1 MDCIP
6 PGSSVHGIF
15 QAECG
20 IGGHQINTHQAF
32 PPQTNHLGSGCAL
45 HSLLT
50 PCLRPSIPRA
60 SPSSP
65 AAPSCLLCF
74 PHPIFCSHWPLSS
87 QSPPQVQPPDVFI
100 TSSAPD
106 PKSAP
111 DSPQPPSSHPPPGW
125 ALFVDLTPFLHQ
137 NPGAFWARA
146 SVPAH
151 QWRDVWLGTRH
162 LNFLCSL
169 ILKCR
174 LSTRSEYSD
183 TIFQE
188 HLWEV

>member
-20 IGGHQINTHQAF
+20 IGGHQINTHQAC

-50 PCLRPSIPRA
+50 PRLRPSIPRA

-87 QSPPQVQPPDVFI
+87 QSPPQVQSPDGLHHLLCTRPQICSRLPPASQQPP
-100 TSSAPD
+100 TSWLGLVCGSDPISAPE
-106 PKSAP
+106 SW
-111 DSPQPPSSHPPPGW
+111 SLLSQSQCPSSSVKGRLTWHQVLEFSESLFSHPKMQ
-125 ALFVDLTPFLHQ
+125 T
-137 NPGAFWARA
+137 
-146 SVPAH
+146 
-151 QWRDVWLGTRH
+151 
-162 LNFLCSL
+162 
-169 ILKCR
+169 
-174 LSTRSEYSD
+174 
-183 TIFQE
+183 
-188 HLWEV
+188 